1 MRMYDIIHKKRDGGE
16 LTREELQF
24 FVRGVTDGA
33 IPDYQISALLM
44 AIYFQK
50 MNRRETADLTDLM
63 AHSGDM
69 VDLSPIAGFK
79 ADKHST
85 GGVGDKT
92 TLIVAPIVAACGVR
106 VAKMSGRG
114 LGHTGGTVDKL
125 EAIPGFCTALSTE
138 RFFDTVRKTGVA
150 VVGQTGNLAPAD
162 KKLYALRDVTATVE
176 NISLI
181 AASVMSKKL
190 ASGADG
196 IVLDVKTGSGAFM
209 KTVADAVA
217 LAEEMVSIGI
227 HTGRKAAALITDMD
241 CPLGHAIGNTLEV
254 IEAVDTLC
262 GHGPADLTGVSL
274 ELAANMLYLG
284 GKGAIADCRALAQEA
299 LDSGSAF
306 DTLCAMVNAQG
317 GDSAVLRD
325 ASRFAQAGIAHTIRA
340 QRAGYIAAMNT
351 EEIGN
356 ASVLLGAGRE
366 TTESAIDF
374 AAGILLHA
382 KTGQWVEAGAPLA
395 TVYTDRS
402 DAVAPAEA
410 RFLSALHIDSVPPI
424 KRPLIF
430 ARVSADGVDYYE

>member
-24 FVRGVTDGA
+24 FVQGVTDGS
-33 IPDYQISALLM
+33 IPDYQTSALLM
-44 AIYFQK
+44 AIYFK
-50 MNRRETADLTDLM
+50 NMNRRETADLTGLM

-69 VDLSPIAGFK
+69 VDLSPIEGFK
-79 ADKHST
+79 VDKHST

-92 TLIVAPIVAACGVR
+92 TLIVAPIVAACGMR

-138 RFFDTVRKTGVA
+138 CFFDTVRKTGVA

-176 NISLI
+176 NIALI
-181 AASVMSKKL
+181 AASIMSKKL

-209 KTVADAVA
+209 KTVADSVA
-217 LAEEMVSIGI
+217 LAEEMVSIGV
-227 HTGRKAAALITDMD
+227 HTGRRTAALITDMD
-241 CPLGHAIGNTLEV
+241 CPLGLAVGNALEV
-254 IEAVDTLC
+254 IEAADTLR
-262 GHGPADLTGVSL
+262 GRGPADLTAVSL

-284 GKGAIADCRALAQEA
+284 GKGAIDHCRALAREA
-299 LDSGSAF
+299 LDSGKAF
-306 DTLCAMVNAQG
+306 ETLCAMVNAQG

-325 ASRFAQAGIAHTIRA
+325 TSLFKKADVAHTIRSKS
-340 QRAGYIAAMNT
+340 AGYIAAMNT

-366 TTESAIDF
+366 TKESAIDF
-374 AAGILLHA
+374 AAGIVLHA
-382 KTGQWVEAGAPLA
+382 KTGQWVETGAPLA
-395 TVYTDRS
+395 TVYTDRHG
-402 DAVAPAEA
+402 AVAPAQE
-410 RFLSALHIDSVPPI
+410 RFLAALKINDAPPA

-430 ARVSADGVDYYE
+430 ARVSVDGVEYYR